1 MNSDIATL
9 EDLEQE
15 AAEEVSIAIDQLH
28 EARDEIRAEEPVNE
42 HFNPPDMMS
51 DMMSEMLSVG
61 SSTRSNKHVVFAE
74 PDTPDEESDKPEDLW
89 EQCEALIGS
98 EQYMVKR
105 KGKAIKRKMNTGAW
119 YNPFKRPFNRRDLTV
134 EDYVPSGFFKKITRH
149 ESYAV
154 VTFTSRQAAIAARQ
168 CLSDG
173 SGLDGWRQVDAIPIP
188 PLADAVPWN
197 ICDCRG
203 CCRPVTLTLPS
214 NERRFRFKL

>member
-119 YNPFKRPFNRRDLTV
+119 YNPFKRPFNNPAIGVDILSSVLLMTV
-134 EDYVPSGFFKKITRH
+134 
-149 ESYAV
+149 
-154 VTFTSRQAAIAARQ
+154 AA
-168 CLSDG
+168 
-173 SGLDGWRQVDAIPIP
+173 
-188 PLADAVPWN
+188 
-197 ICDCRG
+197 
-203 CCRPVTLTLPS
+203 TL
-214 NERRFRFKL
+214 